1 MTQKTILRVVLIVA
15 LACIAFAF
23 WWFDL
28 GRFLS
33 LDYMREIQG
42 SIKDVY
48 ARHSTLVLLAFG
60 VCYTVA
66 TALSFP
72 GAGIMTVA
80 AGGFF
85 GLFKGVI
92 VVSFASTIGACLA
105 FILAR
110 TLLRDWVVK
119 RFGEKLTAVN
129 EGVEKEGD
137 FYLFSLRL
145 IPIFPFF
152 MINVLM
158 ALTKMPL
165 RTFGGV
171 SQLGML
177 PGTIVFVNAGRELA
191 KIDSLAGILSPS
203 LIFSFCLMG
212 ILPLVMKKLIV
223 FYKAKKNSQ
232 NKDK

>member
-1 MTQKTILRVVLIVA
+1 MTQKTLLRVVLIVA
-15 LACIAFAF
+15 LVAVTGLF

-33 LDYMREIQG
+33 LEYMRGIQG
-42 SIKDVY
+42 SMKDIY
-48 ARHSTLVLLAFG
+48 AQHSTLVILAFG

-85 GLFKGVI
+85 GLFKGVV

-105 FILAR
+105 FLLAR

-119 RFGEKLTAVN
+119 RFGDKLTAIN
-129 EGVEKEGD
+129 EGVEKEGG

-165 RTFGGV
+165 RIFGGV

-177 PGTIVFVNAGRELA
+177 PGTIVFVNAGQELA

-203 LIFSFCLMG
+203 LIFSFCLIG
-212 ILPLVMKKLIV
+212 ALPLIMKKLV
-223 FYKAKKNSQ
+223 AWWQGRRS
-232 NKDK
+232 

>member
-1 MTQKTILRVVLIVA
+1 MTQKTLLRVVLIVA
-15 LACIAFAF
+15 LGVVAVAF

-33 LDYMREIQG
+33 LEYMREIQA
-42 SIKDVY
+42 SMKDLY
-48 ARHSTLVLLAFG
+48 GRHSTLVLLAFG
-60 VCYTVA
+60 LCYTIA

-85 GLFKGVI
+85 GLVKGVI

-105 FILAR
+105 FLLAR

-119 RFGEKLTAVN
+119 RFGEKLSTIN
-129 EGVEKEGD
+129 EGVEKEGG

-145 IPIFPFF
+145 IPVFPFF

-191 KIDSLAGILSPS
+191 KIDSLSGILSPS
-203 LIFSFCLMG
+203 LIFSFCLIG
-212 ILPLVMKKLIV
+212 LLPLVMKKLV
-223 FYKAKKNSQ
+223 GFWKARRTAM
-232 NKDK
+232 